1 MASFTFD
8 DYLREMRL
16 SVEKFDGMDPVTQE
30 VERGRFIEW
39 LKLKNQTQTEDQ
51 FDRFSREIQKNQT
64 QTEDQFD
71 RFSREIQERLKS
83 LEDVMTQKSAPGNTH
98 LRWHSIIP

>member
-8 DYLREMRL
+8 DYLREMYL
-16 SVEKFDGMDPVTQE
+16 TVEDFKAMSPETQE

-83 LEDVMTQKSAPGNTH
+83 LEDVMTQKSVPGNIH

>member
-30 VERGRFIEW
+30 GERGRFIEW

-83 LEDVMTQKSAPGNTH
+83 LEDLMTQKSVPGNIH
-98 LRWHSIIP
+98 LRWHSIIS

>member
-30 VERGRFIEW
+30 RYHDRYSSIKLEL
-39 LKLKNQTQTEDQ
+39 LKLNSQTQTEEQ
-51 FDRFSREIQKNQT
+51 FDRFSQ
-64 QTEDQFD
+64 
-71 RFSREIQERLKS
+71 EIQERLKS
-83 LEDVMTQKSAPGNTH
+83 LEDLMTQKSVPGNIH

>member
-30 VERGRFIEW
+30 RYHDRYSSIKLEL
-39 LKLKNQTQTEDQ
+39 LKLNSQTQTEEQFDRYQTQTEEQ
-51 FDRFSREIQKNQT
+51 FDRFSQ
-64 QTEDQFD
+64 
-71 RFSREIQERLKS
+71 EIQERLKS
-83 LEDVMTQKSAPGNTH
+83 LEDLMTQKSVPGNIH